1 MAPLKAY
8 INGNWIDDHAAG
20 PCFCLTKMQ
29 AANAIMAVIF
39 VIMNVAALVMSDD
52 SLIDP
57 PSPEELYK
65 FIISLIEDAKAKR
78 EDDRNVI
85 SCGVPIFGAA
95 SGTLGNAVRRMLERQ
110 DVTHGRLPP
119 PSR

>member
-1 MAPLKAY
+1 MEALKQIRSAELLY
-8 INGNWIDDHAAG
+8 VEYSSLLNK
-20 PCFCLTKMQ
+20 LT
-29 AANAIMAVIF
+29 IGE
-39 VIMNVAALVMSDD
+39 SDD

-65 FIISLIEDAKAKR
+65 FIVSLIEDAKAKR

-95 SGTLGNAVRRMLERQ
+95 SGTLGNAVRRMLE
-110 DVTHGRLPP
+110 
-119 PSR
+119 